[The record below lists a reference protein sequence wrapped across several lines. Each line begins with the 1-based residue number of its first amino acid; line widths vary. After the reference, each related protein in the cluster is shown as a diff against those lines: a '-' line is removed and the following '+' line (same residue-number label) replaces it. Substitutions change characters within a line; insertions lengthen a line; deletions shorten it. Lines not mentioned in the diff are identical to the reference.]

1 MTGESRAKFR
11 SDEGMSDEEISPVR
25 QQPCLRPPATPAG
38 LDNGDYGQIGRNE
51 DDDRVVVTGS
61 RIRRSDTVAPSP
73 ITNVNGESLAI
84 VEAMATEI
92 LSASSGFALAADF
105 EPMRFET
112 RVCAVFAIE

>member
-1 MTGESRAKFR
+1 
-11 SDEGMSDEEISPVR
+11 
-25 QQPCLRPPATPAG
+25 
-38 LDNGDYGQIGRNE
+38 
-51 DDDRVVVTGS
+51 VVTGS

-112 RVCAVFAIE
+112 RVCAVFAVE